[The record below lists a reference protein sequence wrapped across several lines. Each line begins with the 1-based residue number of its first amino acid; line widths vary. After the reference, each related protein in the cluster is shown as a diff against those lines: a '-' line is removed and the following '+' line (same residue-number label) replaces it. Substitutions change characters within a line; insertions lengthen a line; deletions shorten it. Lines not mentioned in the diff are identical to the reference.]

1 MQSRYSQLLAE
12 LRRGQAFLDTDW
24 NVFITVNSGGA
35 RMALNEVTVELA
47 GQAQSQSRHRTGRT
61 GERRSEH
68 KLARALRRQHIRP
81 IVKVAKLTMP
91 GIAQLDALRVPPEG
105 SNNTELVTAALAI
118 GDVVAPHHAELVAA
132 GLPGD
137 FLDGLR
143 TAADGLLGAIA
154 VKGGHFR
161 QQVGATG
168 AIDKTVIKSR
178 RVVTAVDALTRAA
191 VAEDDPILK
200 EWMNIVRA
208 IRRATNRVTKSEV
221 TAEAQAGE
229 VSESSVAASAG
240 ETRVTTTVPAAPAA
254 EEVRSAA

>member
-12 LRRGQAFLDTDW
+12 LRRGQAFLDTNW

-35 RMALNEVTVELA
+35 RVALNEVTVELA
-47 GQAQSQSRHRTGRT
+47 GQAQSQSKHRTGRT

-118 GDVVAPHHAELVAA
+118 GDVVAPHYAELVAA

-137 FLDGLR
+137 FLVGLR
-143 TAADGLLGAIA
+143 TAADVLLGAIA

-161 QQVGATG
+161 QQVGCDG
-168 AIDKTVIKSR
+168 RDR
-178 RVVTAVDALTRAA
+178 QDRDQVTPSGDRGRCADARGGGRGRSDPQGVDEHRARDSA
-191 VAEDDPILK
+191 CDEPRDAE
-200 EWMNIVRA
+200 R
-208 IRRATNRVTKSEV
+208 
-221 TAEAQAGE
+221 GHGG
-229 VSESSVAASAG
+229 SAG
-240 ETRVTTTVPAAPAA
+240 G
-254 EEVRSAA
+254 